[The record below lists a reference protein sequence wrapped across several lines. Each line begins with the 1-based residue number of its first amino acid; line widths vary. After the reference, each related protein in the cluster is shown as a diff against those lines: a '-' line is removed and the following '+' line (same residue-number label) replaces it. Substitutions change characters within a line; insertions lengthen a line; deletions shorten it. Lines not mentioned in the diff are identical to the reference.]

1 VFTCTF
7 EFKSETL
14 LVYRDNVSGDDH
26 NVELDA
32 GSLSFDAMLALSAYV
47 FSTPE
52 DQCEP
57 RLLKLLGRYLFD
69 FVLPEEKVPKLRER
83 VITSCRDR
91 RAHINLLFR
100 EPAAQYAQLPWE
112 FLILPG
118 PDRRRFLGEI
128 KNVSVT
134 LTRFLPT
141 QQQIRPAGDTLRLLV
156 DVASP
161 DDQAEIAFGELE
173 KKLEQLQ
180 QRSHGQL
187 EFRLERDRTLDEIER
202 DLETFQPDIYHF
214 SGHGEH
220 DALWLARRDREEA
233 RQSLDPVRRARAVY
247 GFRSKIESE
256 AFKASIDAIASL
268 FDIEK
273 PPQLVVLDACN
284 SDWSWLSEML
294 PGVAH
299 QLVEHVPA
307 VVAMRY
313 PISNQAA
320 ERFSVH
326 LYEKILEGRN
336 LDEAVQSARNSLYIS
351 DPSLPGASSRAFGT
365 PVLYVNS
372 SSPLCGSLITTATAA
387 TKQSQRAVQP
397 DRTEDCPH
405 CGGEGLFAGGRC
417 VKCRIRFTCYNC
429 GCRFTWH
436 QLKALAEEG
445 GLCPD
450 NDGQDCDAS
459 FTRYEPSRQRV
470 DPLRP
475 DLEPLQASGL
485 VTPTPEPP
493 KPRRF
498 GQPPTLG
505 DVAS

>member
-1 VFTCTF
+1 MFSCTL
-7 EFKSETL
+7 EFKSAKL
-14 LVYRDNVSGDDH
+14 LVYSDDLSGEDRD
-26 NVELDA
+26 VELLDHGLA
-32 GSLSFDAMLALSAYV
+32 FDSMLGLSAYV
-47 FSTPE
+47 FTTPE
-52 DQCEP
+52 EECEP

-69 FVLPEEKVPKLRER
+69 FILPEDKVPDLRER
-83 VITSCRDR
+83 ITTSCKGG

-134 LTRFLPT
+134 LTRYLPT
-141 QQQIRPAGDTLRLLV
+141 QRPIQSAGDNLRLLV

-161 DDQAEIAFGELE
+161 DTQAEITFSDLE
-173 KKLEQLQ
+173 RKLEHLR
-180 QRSHGQL
+180 QRSLGKL
-187 EFRLERDRTLDEIER
+187 EFRLERNRTLEEIER
-202 DLETFQPDIYHF
+202 DLKNYEPDIYHF

-247 GFRSKIESE
+247 GFGKKIESE
-256 AFKASIDAIASL
+256 AFKASIDAITSL
-268 FDIEK
+268 FAIDK

-313 PISNQAA
+313 PISNTSA
-320 ERFSVH
+320 ERFSVQ
-326 LYEKILEGRN
+326 LYERILEGRN
-336 LDEAVQSARNSLYIS
+336 LDEAVQSARNSLFIS
-351 DPSLPGASSRAFGT
+351 DPSLPGGSSRAFGT

-372 SSPLCGSLITTATAA
+372 SSPLCGTLVATTAATAA
-387 TKQSQRAVQP
+387 KQTQLAAQP
-397 DRTEDCPH
+397 ERLEDCPI
-405 CGGEGLFAGGRC
+405 CGGQGLFTGR
-417 VKCRIRFTCYNC
+417 KCANCGARFTCFKC

-436 QLKALAEEG
+436 QMKALKH
-445 GLCPD
+445 CPD
-450 NDGQDCDAS
+450 NDEKDCDAT
-459 FTRYEPSRQRV
+459 FGEGDVTETPAA
-470 DPLRP
+470 PLRP

-485 VTPTPEPP
+485 LSTAPEPAP
-493 KPRRF
+493 ARRF
-498 GQPPTLG
+498 GQPPVRG
-505 DVAS
+505 DVA